1 MMKKKLYSATVI
13 LIVML
18 ALSACGGIGAQNAA
32 ELDGTSWVL
41 FAYRNTTP
49 IEAAKPT
56 IAFTDGEVSGSASC
70 NQYGGSY
77 QVDGDKISFSAM
89 FMTEMYCMEPE
100 GVMEQESLYLEMLGN
115 AESFEL
121 SEGQLMIF
129 MADGETLTFVPAE

>member
-1 MMKKKLYSATVI
+1 
-13 LIVML
+13 
-18 ALSACGGIGAQNAA
+18 
-32 ELDGTSWVL
+32 
-41 FAYRNTTP
+41 
-49 IEAAKPT
+49 
-56 IAFTDGEVSGSASC
+56 
-70 NQYGGSY
+70 
-77 QVDGDKISFSAM
+77 M